1 MPSASDNTATA
12 VKPGFF
18 FSIRQPNC
26 KSCSIPTPHWFFFR
40 LRRSKM
46 FIVSEPVY
54 IALRTERDVLFQTQ
68 AINITLLRSIAL
80 ATMLALQSTSLV
92 PKCYQWI
99 DFRRPTRGHE
109 ARDESNPDQQ
119 QRHRNE

>member
-1 MPSASDNTATA
+1 
-12 VKPGFF
+12 
-18 FSIRQPNC
+18 
-26 KSCSIPTPHWFFFR
+26 
-40 LRRSKM
+40 M

-80 ATMLALQSTSLV
+80 ATTLALQTTSLV

-99 DFRRPTRGHE
+99 DFCCPTRRDVTGKQGH
-109 ARDESNPDQQ
+109 AQQ
-119 QRHRNE
+119 Q